1 MGQLSLLLR
10 AKYLVDAEGFN
21 KIQGQPFK
29 VVGAGKQD
37 SREVGKQDRA
47 GAKR

>member
-1 MGQLSLLLR
+1 MLLR

-29 VVGAGKQD
+29 ISELENKIQEVV
-37 SREVGKQDRA
+37 RA

>member
-10 AKYLVDAEGFN
+10 AKYLVNAEGFN

-29 VVGAGKQD
+29 VAELENKIQ
-37 SREVGKQDRA
+37 EVANGA